1 MSRYLSILLGIIGV
15 SLLLFLAVER
25 AGVGILV
32 APGPWLAG
40 GGVPAA
46 AISLAL
52 LVSDIVL
59 PVPSSIVM
67 ALNGRL
73 FGVAA
78 GAALSV
84 AGTVGAAM
92 FGVAL
97 GRRGSGIVAR
107 FVGPREHARATA
119 LLARWG
125 ILAIVVTRPIPLLA
139 ESVAIMAGT
148 SNLSAA
154 RVAVASALGALPPAL
169 IYALAGSAN
178 ASAAGQAIIFLGVIA
193 LAGLLWLVGR
203 GREAAVADG

>member
-1 MSRYLSILLGIIGV
+1 MSRYLSIFLGIIGV

-32 APGPWLAG
+32 APGAWLSG

-46 AISLAL
+46 ALSLAL

-59 PVPSSIVM
+59 PVPSSVVM

-73 FGVAA
+73 FGVGV

-97 GRRGSGIVAR
+97 GRRGSGAVAR

-148 SNLSAA
+148 LDLSPR
-154 RVAVASALGALPPAL
+154 RVALASALGALPPAL
-169 IYALAGSAN
+169 IYALAGSAD
-178 ASAAGQAIIFLGVIA
+178 ASAAGQAVIFLGVVA

-203 GREAAVADG
+203 GLAEAAPEG